1 MGMERTKTLLVTLV
15 LIFLLT
21 GCNGRHESIQGLK
34 VKIELLEN
42 ELLQYKADKMITE
55 MRLVRFDSLDF
66 YIYNNQKWEDMDIS
80 HDEGIIVHYPDGTT
94 TVGLTPLH
102 LESMKPLFVFAPD
115 TKIVSHP
122 VKFGSGNWTTVIG
135 IMEGTFTEPMP
146 MPDGSM
152 IPPTGK
158 KFSLSVCTV
167 GHWEGGKLTEEYLFW
182 DDQTFRKQI
191 GIIR

>member
-80 HDEGIIVHYPDGTT
+80 HDEDIIVHYPDGTT